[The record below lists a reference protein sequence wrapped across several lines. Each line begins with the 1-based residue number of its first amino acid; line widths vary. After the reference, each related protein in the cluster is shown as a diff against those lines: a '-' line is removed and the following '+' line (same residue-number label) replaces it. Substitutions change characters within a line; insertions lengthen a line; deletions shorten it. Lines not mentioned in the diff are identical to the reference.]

1 MADAIVAD
9 RSVGILIFDGAEVL
23 DFAGPFEV
31 FSVTGE
37 LSGGKHFKAGLVAKE
52 AREYVA
58 VNGMRVVPNATFDTH
73 AAYDVLVVAGGSGT
87 RVAMHDE
94 SLIEWVRR
102 AASRAQVVMSVCS
115 GARLLGQAGLLDGLQ
130 AATHHQVYDH
140 LATIAPRAHLRRD
153 ARVVDTGKLIT
164 TGGISAGID
173 GSFHLVAR
181 LLGREVAQRSA
192 DYMEYHWVPDH
203 GVLRV

>member
-1 MADAIVAD
+1 MAESIVAD
-9 RSVGILIFDGAEVL
+9 RRVGILIFDGAEVL

-37 LSGGKHFKAGLVAKE
+37 LSGGKHFKADLVAKE
-52 AREYVA
+52 VREYVA
-58 VNGMRVVPNATFDTH
+58 VNGMRVVPNATFDAH
-73 AAYDVLVVAGGSGT
+73 PAYDVLVIAGGSGT
-87 RVAMHDE
+87 RVAMLDE
-94 SLIEWVRR
+94 SLIEWIRR

>member
-1 MADAIVAD
+1 MAEAIVAD
-9 RSVGILIFDGAEVL
+9 RSVGILIFDGVEVL

-37 LSGGKHFKAGLVAKE
+37 LSGGKHFKASLVAQE

-58 VNGMRVVPNATFDTH
+58 VNGLKVVPNETCGAH
-73 AAYDVLVVAGGSGT
+73 PAYDVLVLAGGAGT
-87 RVAMHDE
+87 RAAIGDAR
-94 SLIEWVRR
+94 LIEWVRL
-102 AASRAQVVMSVCS
+102 AAARAQVVMSVCS
-115 GARLLGQAGLLDGLQ
+115 GARLLGQAGLLDGLPV
-130 AATHHQVYDH
+130 ATHHQVYDH
-140 LATIAPRAHLRRD
+140 LATIAPLAHLRRD

-181 LLGREVAQRSA
+181 LLGRDVAQRSA
-192 DYMEYHWVPDH
+192 DYMEYEWVPDK
-203 GVLRV
+203 GVLRP